1 MTALAAAPASTVDKE
16 GEAPPG
22 PPALTRGNAVVL
34 DGLAC
39 PTLMAASEVEAS
51 DTRVVRALGVVETT
65 EGWEPETVEA
75 CETAPTVGAG
85 DVGVASRTRPVTFE
99 PTCVN
104 PELTGL
110 KPLRE
115 AGVPTGSEGVVV
127 EDVNLGEGWAM
138 ALVTEM
144 GATGRER
151 PTAVDDVAN
160 DPLGEGALTASA

>member
-1 MTALAAAPASTVDKE
+1 MTALAAAPKSTVGKE
-16 GEAPPG
+16 GDAPPG
-22 PPALTRGNAVVL
+22 PPGLTCGNPVVL
-34 DGLAC
+34 DGLVAC
-39 PTLMAASEVEAS
+39 PPLMAASEVEVS
-51 DTRVVRALGVVETT
+51 DTRVVRALDVVETT

-85 DVGVASRTRPVTFE
+85 DVGVASRPRPVTFE
-99 PTCVN
+99 TTCVN

-160 DPLGEGALTASA
+160 DPLGEGA